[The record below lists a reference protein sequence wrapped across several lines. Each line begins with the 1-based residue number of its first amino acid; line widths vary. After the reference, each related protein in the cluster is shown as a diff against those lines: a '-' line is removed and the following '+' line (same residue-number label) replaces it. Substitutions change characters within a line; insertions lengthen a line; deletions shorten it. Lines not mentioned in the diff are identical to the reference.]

1 MAQRVRVEDDE
12 KRLTPE
18 ELTEFRDLLL
28 TKRSKILA
36 GAKDMTALTEEN
48 ELRVSDEVDLASAE
62 YEAAFEYRLR
72 DREKYLLKKI
82 ENALDRINTGEY
94 DECETCGN
102 IILRGRLRARPET
115 TLCIDCKEEQEKRE
129 RMYEKKRTFRPTF
142 EF

>member
-1 MAQRVRVEDDE
+1 MERVKDDE
-12 KRLTPE
+12 DKRLTAE
-18 ELTEFRDLLL
+18 ELDEFRILLL
-28 TKRSKILA
+28 AKKNKILESS
-36 GAKDMTALTEEN
+36 KNVSMLPEDS

-82 ENALDRINTGEY
+82 ENALDRIASGEY
-94 DECETCGN
+94 DECDDCGGV
-102 IILRGRLRARPET
+102 IGKGRLKARPET

-129 RMYEKKRTFRPTF
+129 KMFEKRRTFRPSF